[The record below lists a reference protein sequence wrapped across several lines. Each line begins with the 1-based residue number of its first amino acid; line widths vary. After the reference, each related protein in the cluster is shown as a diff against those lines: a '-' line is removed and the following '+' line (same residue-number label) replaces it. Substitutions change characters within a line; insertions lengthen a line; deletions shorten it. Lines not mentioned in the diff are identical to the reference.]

1 MKNFAHLFAFL
12 IVSISATYAQ
22 VGINAD
28 NSAPLSSAQLDVK
41 STTKA
46 FYPPRMTTA
55 QKNAIVSPQAG
66 AVVFDNTLNQLS
78 FYNGSSWVAAAGS
91 GLALPYN
98 QSTDHFSGFDGGLF
112 RVTNTSA
119 NGDAVALNGTITG
132 TYGYAIRAMATNT
145 NSYYTGA
152 IYGTNSSTN
161 AEGIGVGGSH
171 AGGGPGVSGNS
182 VYGSGVVGR
191 TYEILPI
198 NDNSRGIS
206 GENASTNNFGVGVYG
221 FHAGSGKA
229 IYGYTEN
236 GWGVYGSSS
245 TGRGVYG
252 TSGINT
258 GVTGISSS
266 GNGIYGE
273 SGSGSGVVGKALG
286 TNPNNDYRR
295 GVSGESSSTTD
306 LGIGVYG
313 SHAGTGKA
321 IHGYTENGWGVYG
334 FSSTNKG
341 VYGSSNSNI
350 GVLGQSNSGPGGF
363 FSSSSGNAL
372 ITNSGNVGIGVTNPS
387 LNADERVDINGRLRI
402 RSTTSTAGVW
412 FNNTANNIASANGA
426 FYGMKTDTETG
437 IWINDAWRFWVN
449 SVGNATLLGTLTQ
462 SSDRRLKKDFIQLNN
477 SLTDIYKLNGYHFRW
492 IEEARNRNL
501 QTGFIAQE
509 VQKIFPELV
518 QTDEKGFLSVNYIGL
533 IPHLIEAVK
542 ELKNENNSLKLEN
555 NLIKTEN
562 YSYKNNQIKL
572 ESRMDKYCLKLTK
585 SETF

>member
-1 MKNFAHLFAFL
+1 MKTITHFILAIFT
-12 IVSISATYAQ
+12 ISANYAQ

-28 NSAPLSSAQLDVK
+28 NSAPHSSAQLDVK

-55 QKNAIVSPQAG
+55 QKNAIASPQAG

-78 FYNGSSWVAAAGS
+78 FYNGTAWVAAAGS
-91 GLALPYN
+91 VLTLPYN
-98 QSTDHFSGFDGGLF
+98 QSLNLATPNLSGIF
-112 RVTNTSA
+112 
-119 NGDAVALNGTITG
+119 TIG
-132 TYGYAIRAMATNT
+132 N
-145 NSYYTGA
+145 YYTDSQANAIVGNTYSAAGNGVIGQNYAENGEFGA
-152 IYGTNSSTN
+152 GVAGIHFGTGIGIIGNSIL
-161 AEGIGVGGSH
+161 GIGVFGKGK
-171 AGGGPGVSGNS
+171 
-182 VYGSGVVGR
+182 
-191 TYEILPI
+191 I
-198 NDNSRGIS
+198 N
-206 GENASTNNFGVGVYG
+206 GVYG
-221 FHAGSGKA
+221 
-229 IYGYTEN
+229 
-236 GWGVYGSSS
+236 
-245 TGRGVYG
+245 
-252 TSGINT
+252 
-258 GVTGISSS
+258 
-266 GNGIYGE
+266 E
-273 SGSGSGVVGKALG
+273 SETGSGVVGKALG
-286 TNPNNDYRR
+286 TNPNNDSRR

-334 FSSTNKG
+334 LSTTSLG
-341 VYGSSNSNI
+341 VYGSSNSGT

-462 SSDRRLKKDFIQLNN
+462 SSDLRLKKEFSLLNN
-477 SLTDIYKLNGYHFRW
+477 SLSDIYKINGYHYYWKSSDRSQD
-492 IEEARNRNL
+492 L
-501 QTGFIAQE
+501 QTGLIAQE

-518 QTDEKGFLSVNYIGL
+518 HTDDKGFLSVNYIGL
-533 IPHLIEAVK
+533 IPHLLEAVK
-542 ELKNENNSLKLEN
+542 ELKNENNLL
-555 NLIKTEN
+555 KTEN
-562 YSYKNNQIKL
+562 NSFKNNQTRL
-572 ESRMDKYCLKLTK
+572 ESRIDKMESLLNSLSKNTA
-585 SETF
+585 SN